1 MWSWGHQQRRFWRT
15 VCSYRY
21 MLFQLMVIVIIF
33 GGCGVSITHAQD
45 QNPPDVTDPD
55 SYASETGP
63 VVPATPSDATPPD
76 NEVVDPTV
84 AAGIPSVTTDVTDE
98 NAANQALALLAAGTG
113 LAAGAGLARG
123 GPSPVAPPGPF
134 TWPAWASPVSQ
145 QVMSQPPVFWQ
156 RLLQTGQA
164 WLNMNFHLVVQEDT
178 IVLQRVE
185 GGLVLA
191 DHPIAT
197 IQPGG
202 INFHWEPVVQNAS
215 DENSLRIIVVG
226 RPDEALLEDL
236 ASIRDPYERFLLVQE
251 HRPDLIT
258 NQEYPTTEF
267 GEHAHIVM
275 DTPVP
280 EVMAGSEV
288 NYDFNLGNV
297 LYELSDPPRIRSF
310 VINDPAAVDEEDIP
324 IRVLGTD
331 GTDGLWEDAHWTV
344 PGTHTLV
351 YEVQYTGQPPEYY
364 TFQQTVVEPEEMAA
378 QRLQEVPPPLNADL
392 YLLSLQTTLQ
402 QVEQQ
407 EGVDEDQMEQFRAS
421 VENATTLL
429 AEGGTPIQAVLVADE
444 TSQAIPLTLFL
455 QQTEDGYAVIDLT
468 NPHPDAAR
476 TYEGDTI
483 EEAWEDFLRNNTLPA
498 GQIAATPPDGVDAT
512 TDLWNA
518 HSDGQSTLQ
527 QWSNGLGIFSL
538 VALGAG
544 VVLMFVPGG
553 QVPGGVIIGAMGASA
568 GAGALSAGLSMADR
582 AQHGNL
588 TWNTQTQLELL
599 DLAGSLLVGGAL
611 ARAGTQLSIRQIG
624 RMGVALE
631 IVETGTDVTSA
642 ILLTNEYY
650 QQIEAIRNSDLSEL
664 QKQEAIREI
673 LTSAAQL
680 GGLVMLGVGLSQVD
694 FSRIRGAVNLP
705 DIPSGLR
712 DVINGSPTLQRIL
725 ADQNYEPTTLQGLW
739 QTWERMPG
747 HVPTDFDVWIQSLQ
761 RSGVSLDVVNR
772 FFNDSAVFHRFREH
786 PDLMPQLAAHPE
798 FMELALSDPTM
809 MRRLLDNPRVSP
821 AIGMFETVTPEIMQA
836 ALPDDFVAALRT
848 FGKSDDDIYTYFANY
863 HNGRSGQGFLNDI
876 TTFMESANV
885 HGLTDAEA
893 FAVWGY
899 TTNYFYRDLNAWL
912 RTGTNV
918 GQTAEMRTLINSGLA
933 KLPDYSGTHIY
944 RGISIDD
951 SQLQNFLRSYSD
963 GSTTTWNDFTSA
975 GGSLDASFA
984 GRPDVNVVFSIEHL
998 NAKDI
1003 SDLADGVRYGG
1014 MPPPELILPS
1024 GSEVRVTEP
1033 PRFDPATNRWFI
1045 NVTQVR

>member
-1 MWSWGHQQRRFWRT
+1 MRSWGHQQRRFRRAMY
-15 VCSYRY
+15 SYRH
-21 MLFQLMVIVIIF
+21 MLFQLMVIAIIF
-33 GGCGVSITHAQD
+33 VGYGVSVTHAQT

-55 SYASETGP
+55 NYASETGP
-63 VVPATPSDATPPD
+63 IVPATPPDAIPPG
-76 NEVVDPTV
+76 NQVVDPTT
-84 AAGIPSVTTDVTDE
+84 ATGIPNVTTDVTNE
-98 NAANQALALLAAGTG
+98 NAANQALGLLTAGVG

-123 GPSPVAPPGPF
+123 GPSPVAPSGPF
-134 TWPAWASPVSQ
+134 TWPAWARPVSQ
-145 QVMSQPPVFWQ
+145 QIEGQPPVFWQ
-156 RLLQTGQA
+156 RLLRTGQA
-164 WLNMNFHLVVQEDT
+164 WVNTDFHLVVREES
-178 IVLQRVE
+178 IILQRVE
-185 GGLVLA
+185 GARVLA

-202 INFHWEPVVQNAS
+202 INFHWGPVAQNAT
-215 DENSLRIIVVG
+215 DEDRLRIMVVG

-236 ASIRDPYERFLLVQE
+236 DAIHNPYERFLMVQE
-251 HRPDLIT
+251 QRPDLIT
-258 NQEYPTTEF
+258 NQAYPTAEI
-267 GEHAHIVM
+267 GDHAHIVM
-275 DTPVP
+275 ENPLT
-280 EVMAGSEV
+280 EIGAGSEV
-288 NYDFNLGNV
+288 DYAMNLGNV
-297 LYELSDPPRIRSF
+297 LYDITNPPSVRGF
-310 VINDPAAVDEEDIP
+310 VINDPQLAGQEGVPTYVPDP
-324 IRVLGTD
+324 D
-331 GTDGLWEDAHWTV
+331 GNQWEDAHWTI

-351 YEVQYTGQPPEYY
+351 YEVQYEGQLPRYY
-364 TFQQTVVEPEEMAA
+364 TLQQTVVERHELAA
-378 QRLQEVPPPLNADL
+378 QRLQEVPTPLNPDL

-407 EGVDEDQMEQFRAS
+407 GGGDEDRLEQFRAS
-421 VENATTLL
+421 VENATELL

-455 QQTEDGYAVIDLT
+455 QQTEDGYAVVDLT

-476 TYEGDTI
+476 TYEGDTA

-512 TDLWNA
+512 TDLWNT

-527 QWSNGLGIFSL
+527 QWSNGLGIFSF

-553 QVPGGVIIGAMGASA
+553 QIPGGLIIGALGASA

-611 ARAGTQLSIRQIG
+611 ARAGTQLSVRQVG

-631 IVETGTDVTSA
+631 IVGTGTDVTSA

-664 QKQEAIREI
+664 RKQEAIREV

-680 GGLVMLGVGLSQVD
+680 GGLIVLGAGLSQVD

-705 DIPSGLR
+705 DVPSGLR
-712 DVINGSPTLQRIL
+712 DTINSSPVLQQIL
-725 ADQNYEPTTLQGLW
+725 ANQNYDPATLQGLW
-739 QTWERMPG
+739 RTWGRMPG
-747 HVPTDFDVWIQSLQ
+747 HVPTDFAAWVQSLQ
-761 RSGVSLDVVNR
+761 RSGVSLDVANR
-772 FFNDSAVFHRFREH
+772 FFNDPAVFQRLREQ
-786 PDLMPQLAAHPE
+786 PDLMAQFAAHPE
-798 FMELALSDPTM
+798 YMELALSDPTM
-809 MRRLLDNPRVSP
+809 MRRLLDNPSVSP
-821 AIGMFETVTPEIMQA
+821 AIGMFETVTPEMMQA

-848 FGKSDDDIYTYFANY
+848 FGKSDDDIYAYFANY

-899 TTNYFYRDLNAWL
+899 TTNYFYRDLNGWL

-918 GQTAEMRTLINSGLA
+918 AQTAEMRALINSGLA
-933 KLPDYSGTHIY
+933 KLPDYSGTHVY

-951 SQLQNFLRSYSD
+951 SQLQNFLNSYSA

-1014 MPPPELILPS
+1014 MPPPELLLPS
-1024 GSEVRVTEP
+1024 GSEVRVMEP

-1045 NVTQVR
+1045 TVTQVQ